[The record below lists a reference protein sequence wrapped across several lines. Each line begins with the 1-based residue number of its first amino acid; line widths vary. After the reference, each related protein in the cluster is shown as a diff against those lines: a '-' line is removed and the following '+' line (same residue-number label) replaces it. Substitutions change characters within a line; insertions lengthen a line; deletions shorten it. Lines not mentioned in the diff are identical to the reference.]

1 MCVEATGSQLRR
13 RAPDRTALLQSQ
25 ASAEQT
31 SSAGGGGEAVVKSGE
46 SVAAEVEGSYVGLPS
61 SGGVGT
67 PQLTRKDGKCEL

>member
-31 SSAGGGGEAVVKSGE
+31 SSAGGGGEAVE